1 MLTCKYRHNAILSL
15 NMTGTPSS
23 LHHVLSD
30 KASFSWFSTAELCSY
45 VFYVRV
51 PNIWHGFRCHNHY
64 TSMFITINAP
74 FVHHFRS
81 QSQFHKHLLHTDRY
95 TCVNFFLFLN
105 TMLSKNCIQN
115 LVKLTC
121 WRRNPT
127 GRTEGKVAVRKI
139 RYNAKSLLR
148 NGTVLLEQSLQ
159 GPKSI
164 CRESSGGFIHK
175 CVHRMF

>member
-1 MLTCKYRHNAILSL
+1 M
-15 NMTGTPSS
+15 
-23 LHHVLSD
+23 
-30 KASFSWFSTAELCSY
+30 
-45 VFYVRV
+45 

-64 TSMFITINAP
+64 TSMFLIINAP

-95 TCVNFFLFLN
+95 TCVNFFILN
-105 TMLSKNCIQN
+105 TMLSKNRIQN
-115 LVKLTC
+115 LVKLPC
-121 WRRNPT
+121 GRRNPT
-127 GRTEGKVAVRKI
+127 GKREGKVAVCKI

-148 NGTVLLEQSLQ
+148 NVTVLLEQILQ
-159 GPKSI
+159 GPKCI